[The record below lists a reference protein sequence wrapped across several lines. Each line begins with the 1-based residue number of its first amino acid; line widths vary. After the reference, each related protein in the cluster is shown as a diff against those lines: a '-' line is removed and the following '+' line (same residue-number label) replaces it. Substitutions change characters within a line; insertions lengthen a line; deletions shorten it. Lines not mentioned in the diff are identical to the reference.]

1 MTYVA
6 LLRGINVGGNN
17 QIKMAKLKETFERLG
32 YTDVRTVI
40 ASGNVIF
47 QTGSKNEQK
56 ITKEIESAIA
66 KDFKVAVKVLVLNS
80 KQMEKFTKAIPA
92 KWVNDATMKCDVMF
106 LWKEIDNPR
115 VLKEFQYNPKIEDLK
130 YVPGA
135 VLWRIDRK
143 AAPKSRIFKI
153 VGTKLHKQMT
163 VRNPNTVR
171 KLYALMQAA

>member
-17 QIKMAKLKETFERLG
+17 QIKMADLKATFERLG
-32 YTDVRTVI
+32 LKSVKTVI

-47 QTGSKNEQK
+47 QSGSKNEAK
-56 ITKEIESAIA
+56 LTKDIEKAIQ
-66 KDFKVAVKVLVLNS
+66 KDFKADIKVLLKNKEQLGKLV
-80 KQMEKFTKAIPA
+80 KAIPT
-92 KWVNDATMKCDVMF
+92 KWVNDDKMKCDVMF
-106 LWKEIDNPR
+106 LWSEIDKAST
-115 VLKEFQYNPKIEDLK
+115 LKEFQFNPKIEDLK

-143 AAPKSRIFKI
+143 NASKSRIFKI

-171 KLYALMQAA
+171 KLYALMSEK